1 VGVIIDTAALGSD
14 LHVQKLIV
22 EDHFCFG
29 SIQDDIEN
37 WALRLSACARKI
49 VTLLLPSP
57 SPVVSRQ

>member
-29 SIQDDIEN
+29 SIEDDIEN
-37 WALRLSACARKI
+37 LA
-49 VTLLLPSP
+49 
-57 SPVVSRQ
+57 